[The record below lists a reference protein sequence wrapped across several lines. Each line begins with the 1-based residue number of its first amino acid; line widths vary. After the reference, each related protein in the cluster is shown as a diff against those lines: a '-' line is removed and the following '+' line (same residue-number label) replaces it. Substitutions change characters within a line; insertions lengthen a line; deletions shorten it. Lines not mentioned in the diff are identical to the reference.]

1 MWTVWPSFFWWGCTR
16 LLKTMHQ
23 IIEDNALHEHMI

>member
-16 LLKTMHQ
+16 SLKTMHQ
-23 IIEDNALHEHMI
+23 IIEGNAPDH